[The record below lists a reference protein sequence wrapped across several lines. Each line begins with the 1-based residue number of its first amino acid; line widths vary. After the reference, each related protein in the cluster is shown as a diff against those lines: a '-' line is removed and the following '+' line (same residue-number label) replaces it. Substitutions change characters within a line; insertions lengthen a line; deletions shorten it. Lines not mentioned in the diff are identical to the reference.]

1 MQDSRNVVF
10 SRDFGPLDEHILIA
24 STMSSSEELQQSGR
38 VEFREDS
45 EARCRNLADTAVT
58 IHFFG
63 MRGVPTWR
71 YWRRRD
77 IIRSIWIQCI
87 SGRMISAWR
96 RCRGYS
102 NASNLEINSHV
113 LQEQWFQSLRSETWL
128 LRQYLD
134 AFEISCS
141 GNASRVTFDVCISL
155 IPRPSHRQRRSY
167 REAKIATEQQQWT
180 LYVHRTWKQQ
190 RKDYE

>member
-1 MQDSRNVVF
+1 
-10 SRDFGPLDEHILIA
+10 
-24 STMSSSEELQQSGR
+24 MSSSEELQQQSGR
-38 VEFREDS
+38 VEFGEDR
-45 EARCRNLADTAVT
+45 EARCRNLADTVVR
-58 IHFFG
+58 IHFSG
-63 MRGVPTWR
+63 MRKVPTWR
-71 YWRRRD
+71 YGRRRD

-102 NASNLEINSHV
+102 KASSLDMDNHV
-113 LQEQWFQSLRSETWL
+113 VQEQWFQSLRSETWL